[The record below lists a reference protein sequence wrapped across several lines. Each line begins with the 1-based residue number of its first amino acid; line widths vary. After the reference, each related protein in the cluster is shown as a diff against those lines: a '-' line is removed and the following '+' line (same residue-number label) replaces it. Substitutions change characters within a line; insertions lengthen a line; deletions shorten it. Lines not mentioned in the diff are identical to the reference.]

1 LHPRKFFTFLK
12 NSIDGCHPFAII
24 VYAMQNIHP
33 HAQFL
38 APSLRSDLLAS
49 GLPTASWAEKKRE
62 NIWLS
67 GALDRWTDDQIAAFA
82 DAITLVE
89 SEG

>member
-1 LHPRKFFTFLK
+1 MK
-12 NSIDGCHPFAII
+12 
-24 VYAMQNIHP
+24 NIHP
-33 HAQFL
+33 HAEFL
-38 APSLRSDLLAS
+38 LPSLRSDLLAS

-67 GALDRWTDDQIAAFA
+67 GALDRWTEDQIAAFA

>member
-1 LHPRKFFTFLK
+1 M
-12 NSIDGCHPFAII
+12 
-24 VYAMQNIHP
+24 VYAMKNIHP
-33 HAQFL
+33 HAEFI
-38 APSLRSDLLAS
+38 APSLRSDWLAS
-49 GLPTASWAEKKRE
+49 GITRSAWAEKKRE

-89 SEG
+89 NEG

>member
-1 LHPRKFFTFLK
+1 MQCKTFILTL
-12 NSIDGCHPFAII
+12 SSSP
-24 VYAMQNIHP
+24 P
-33 HAQFL
+33 
-38 APSLRSDLLAS
+38 PSALLAR

>member
-1 LHPRKFFTFLK
+1 MR
-12 NSIDGCHPFAII
+12 
-24 VYAMQNIHP
+24 NIHP

-38 APSLRSDLLAS
+38 VPSLRSDLLAS

-67 GALDRWTDDQIAAFA
+67 GALDRWTEDQTEAFA
-82 DAITLVE
+82 SAITLIE
-89 SEG
+89 EEG